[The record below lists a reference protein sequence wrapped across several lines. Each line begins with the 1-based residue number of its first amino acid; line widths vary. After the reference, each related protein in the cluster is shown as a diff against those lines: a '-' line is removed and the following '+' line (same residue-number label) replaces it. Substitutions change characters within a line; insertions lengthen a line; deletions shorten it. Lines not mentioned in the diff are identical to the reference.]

1 MKTKVHIPLF
11 FLFALAGITLA
22 QQPGKTDATKPPVE
36 EKITIKSKVTKAD
49 YEDLLAKLK
58 KGDTAINFA
67 KMRLAYTETKD
78 YAPYG
83 GSAERGEMYQAFRDD
98 DFKKA
103 MSAASKMLETNYV
116 EVAAHFI
123 AWKSKE
129 QLGDKTTAET
139 HKKIYDGLMAAI
151 QQNDGLS
158 EKTAMISIGIA
169 EQYFVMG
176 QMGFTRQSKALTQ
189 KDGSMF
195 DVHTSVNEAKETR
208 KFYFNIDK
216 VFGKF

>member
-1 MKTKVHIPLF
+1 MKTNLLF
-11 FLFALAGITLA
+11 IFLLALGGVTVA
-22 QQPGKTDATKPPVE
+22 QQPGKTDTTKPAVD

-58 KGDTAINFA
+58 KGDTSINFA
-67 KMRLAYTETKD
+67 KLRLAYTETKE

-83 GSAERGEMYQAFRDD
+83 GTAERGEMYKAYREGDD
-98 DFKKA
+98 KKA
-103 MSAASKMLETNYV
+103 LSVALKMLETNYV

-123 AWKSKE
+123 AWKSNE
-129 QLGDKTTAET
+129 RLDDKTAGEK
-139 HKKIYDGLMAAI
+139 HQKIYNGLMAAI

-176 QMGFTRQSKALTQ
+176 QMGFDRESKALVQ
-189 KDGSMF
+189 KDGSIF
-195 DVHTSVNEAKETR
+195 DVHTSINSAKESR

-216 VFGKF
+216 VFGRF

>member
-1 MKTKVHIPLF
+1 MRTKAHLLF
-11 FLFALAGITLA
+11 FLLITFAYTTFA
-22 QQPGKTDATKPPVE
+22 QQPGKTDTTKPAVE

-58 KGDTAINFA
+58 KGDTSINFA
-67 KMRLAYTETKD
+67 KLRLAYTETKD

-83 GSAERGEMYQAFRDD
+83 GSAERGEMYQAYRDGD
-98 DFKKA
+98 SKKA
-103 MSAASKMLETNYV
+103 LSAASKMLDTNYV

-123 AWKSKE
+123 AWKSNE
-129 QLGDKTTAET
+129 ELNDKTAAEK
-139 HKKIYDGLMAAI
+139 HQKIYDALMSAI
-151 QQNDGLS
+151 LQNDGLS
-158 EKTAMISIGIA
+158 EKTAIISIGIA

-176 QMGFTRQSKALTQ
+176 QMGYDRQSKALTQ

-195 DVHTSVNEAKETR
+195 DVHTSINSAKETR

-216 VFGKF
+216 VFGRF

>member
-1 MKTKVHIPLF
+1 MRTKIQSLF
-11 FLFALAGITLA
+11 LFLFALAGMTIA
-22 QQPGKTDATKPPVE
+22 QQPGKTDTTKPPVE

-49 YEDLLAKLK
+49 YDDLVAKLK
-58 KGDTAINFA
+58 KGDLAVNFA
-67 KMRLAYTETKD
+67 KMRLAYTETKE
-78 YAPYG
+78 YKPYG
-83 GSAERGEMYQAFRDD
+83 GGEERGEMYKAYREGDD
-98 DFKKA
+98 KKA
-103 MSAASKMLETNYV
+103 LGTALKMLDANYV
-116 EVAAHFI
+116 EVAAHFV
-123 AWKSKE
+123 AWKSNE
-129 QLGDKTTAET
+129 HLGDKTAAET

-195 DVHTSVNEAKETR
+195 DVHTSVNAANETR
-208 KFYFNIDK
+208 QFYFNIDK